1 MSASTEKKNRTAAR
15 EAGTDKRSKALAE
28 EEKKR
33 AKTKKRIIWASV
45 FVVLFIAVI
54 IILNS
59 SLLFTSTTAVKMDD
73 EAYTPADVQYL
84 YASEYYTFYSNY
96 GSYAPLFGLDTTYGL
111 SGLGSQECGML
122 EDGGTWRDYFR
133 NTAVEELRQITALN
147 EYAEANGIAL
157 DEEETAEIND
167 TMAEL
172 DETATSYGYANANKF
187 LSGNYGKGVTKD
199 VVKEYSEMST
209 LASKAYDAYSEGL
222 DITEDEIQE
231 EYNNAEGGY
240 DLFNYAYYYVAAE
253 QETTVDENG
262 EETTDV
268 TEETLAAAK
277 ATADAIAEAFES
289 GDDKTTEGLT
299 AAVNAVVEGDSASDG
314 ADVLGSNLSTAYSEW
329 LMDSSRKEGDVTVVE
344 TSTANA
350 YYVVMFIS
358 RDSENY
364 DAAEDTLRSNATSEW
379 LTEIT
384 DAVTVTNGFGYRFV
398 GKAN

>member
-1 MSASTEKKNRTAAR
+1 
-15 EAGTDKRSKALAE
+15 
-28 EEKKR
+28 
-33 AKTKKRIIWASV
+33 
-45 FVVLFIAVI
+45 
-54 IILNS
+54 
-59 SLLFTSTTAVKMDD
+59 
-73 EAYTPADVQYL
+73 
-84 YASEYYTFYSNY
+84 
-96 GSYAPLFGLDTTYGL
+96 
-111 SGLGSQECGML
+111 
-122 EDGGTWRDYFR
+122 
-133 NTAVEELRQITALN
+133 
-147 EYAEANGIAL
+147 
-157 DEEETAEIND
+157 
-167 TMAEL
+167 
-172 DETATSYGYANANKF
+172 
-187 LSGNYGKGVTKD
+187 
-199 VVKEYSEMST
+199 MST